1 MIFGKRRKKEFSEKE
16 IEQIINDY
24 NETMKSLLREYLPRW
39 ARRAMNKAKGRSGLN
54 NISKGKGE
62 IQEIKRTGISAWLD
76 QTTQDMV
83 EELSSLVSE
92 PVSFRH
98 KLDAMVKEFKKKWNI
113 K

>member
-39 ARRAMNKAKGRSGLN
+39 ARRAMNKAKGRSGLTV
-54 NISKGKGE
+54 SKENEE
-62 IQEIKRTGISAWLD
+62 IQEIKRVGISAWLD